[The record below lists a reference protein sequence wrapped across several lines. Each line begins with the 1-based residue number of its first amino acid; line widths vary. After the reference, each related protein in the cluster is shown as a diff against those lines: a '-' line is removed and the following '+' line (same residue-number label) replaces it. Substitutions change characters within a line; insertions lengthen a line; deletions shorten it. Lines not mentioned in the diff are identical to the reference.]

1 MKQRLRQLLFE
12 IEQLKRSKVQ
22 EFLLGIGLT
31 PGQGQARILM
41 SLESSEHVTQRKLA
55 DECMLDVTTMSRTL
69 DRLEKQGL
77 IERRRNPGCRRAYLI
92 SLTAAGRVT
101 AGEVKAGFR
110 QLEEILF
117 DGFGQEE
124 MDSLAGKLERIK
136 YNLEGKMYEK
146 Q

>member
-1 MKQRLRQLLFE
+1 
-12 IEQLKRSKVQ
+12 
-22 EFLLGIGLT
+22 
-31 PGQGQARILM
+31 M

-77 IERRRNPGCRRAYLI
+77 IERRRDPGCRRAYLI
-92 SLTAAGRVT
+92 SLTAAGRVK